1 MKLRITAVCDIGCV
15 RENNEDMVLVGR
27 KLIRDDKLQMSFALN
42 GRHPVFLIAVADGLG
57 GANAGEVASRMVLE
71 HFREHICRLLPG
83 LDREGLKIA
92 VSSLALGAHLKLT
105 EEAFADPA
113 KSGMGTTLVALLY
126 YQGRLVLINAGDSRL
141 YRFRNGALTQLS
153 TDHSLRNLVGSLAP
167 ANVITNCFGAGNA
180 FYADVEPAGEEV
192 LNGDLFLLC
201 SDGLSGALA
210 DREIEEMLDEEGYED
225 ALLAAAKQKGG
236 LDNISYVLVEVS
248 GVQERRLV
256 T

>member
-1 MKLRITAVCDIGCV
+1 
-15 RENNEDMVLVGR
+15 
-27 KLIRDDKLQMSFALN
+27 
-42 GRHPVFLIAVADGLG
+42 
-57 GANAGEVASRMVLE
+57 
-71 HFREHICRLLPG
+71 
-83 LDREGLKIA
+83 
-92 VSSLALGAHLKLT
+92 
-105 EEAFADPA
+105 
-113 KSGMGTTLVALLY
+113 MGTTLVALLY

-167 ANVITNCFGAGNA
+167 AHVITNCFGAGNA

-236 LDNISYVLVEVS
+236 LVNISYVLVEVS